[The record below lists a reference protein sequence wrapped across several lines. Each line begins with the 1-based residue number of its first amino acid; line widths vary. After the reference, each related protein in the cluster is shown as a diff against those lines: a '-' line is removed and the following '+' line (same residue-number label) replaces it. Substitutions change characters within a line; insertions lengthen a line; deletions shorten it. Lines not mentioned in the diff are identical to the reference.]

1 MLLEEANEK
10 RVIEIGYEL
19 ALALD
24 YLHNDL
30 NISHGDLKLS
40 NVLMK
45 KSSIVKFKFICRNCA
60 ISASPK
66 NSTDNSTLHP
76 LAPSPTCPLKS

>member
-40 NVLMK
+40 IVLVK
-45 KSSIVKFKFICRNCA
+45 KSSIVNFYLNVEIMRFRLLTK
-60 ISASPK
+60 
-66 NSTDNSTLHP
+66 T
-76 LAPSPTCPLKS
+76 